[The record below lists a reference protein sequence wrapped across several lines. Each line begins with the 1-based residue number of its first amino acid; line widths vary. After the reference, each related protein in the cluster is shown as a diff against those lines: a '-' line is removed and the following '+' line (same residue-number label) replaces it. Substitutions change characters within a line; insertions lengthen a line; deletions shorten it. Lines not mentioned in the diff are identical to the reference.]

1 MDRVWLLMH
10 SYEQFGIGD
19 DKVLG
24 IYETQALAEEAKQ
37 RFLEQP
43 GFTDYPPH
51 CFYVTEYTL
60 NQDAGWQD
68 GFFRSGESE
77 TYYAAFVHMTE
88 LMNRWL
94 SIDKTPAESWEDAGY
109 YEALTE
115 ISWKLRN
122 TDDPEEL
129 AAFLHHILVSCA
141 DIYRT
146 PQDCL
151 AIAEQLLSEVTL

>member
-1 MDRVWLLMH
+1 MKSVWLLMH

-24 IYETQALAEEAKQ
+24 IYETQELAEEAKRHFQ
-37 RFLEQP
+37 VQQ
-43 GFTDYPPH
+43 GFADYPTH
-51 CFYVTEYTL
+51 CFCITEYQL
-60 NQDAGWQD
+60 NQAAGWHT
-68 GFFRSGESE
+68 GFFRWGDSD
-77 TYYAAFVHMTE
+77 TYYTAFVQMTQR
-88 LMNRWL
+88 LNQWL

-122 TDDPEEL
+122 TDDPEEF
-129 AAFLHHILVSCA
+129 AAFIHHILVSCA
-141 DIYRT
+141 EMYRP

-151 AIAEQLLSEVTL
+151 AIAEQLLSEVNP